1 MIKEWL
7 MENGSYKIV
16 ALLITLILWVTVL
29 GSKDLNI
36 YKSVKLDVQ
45 LPEELIVANPVADQ
59 VQLQISGSRLSLK
72 KIHKG
77 LQPITINLKDAKPG
91 RTVVPIPSEDIGLPF
106 GSKILSVTPSSL
118 VLDIDRM
125 TVKWLPIRVDWV
137 SEESPINTVRV
148 INIKPTGVQVRG
160 ASSVLNR
167 LDAVWTEPINLKQIM
182 LDGSRRSV
190 EIRTQIKDLNFA
202 GVLPVEDKNVTVTAS
217 AR

>member
-36 YKSVKLDVQ
+36 YKSAKLDIR
-45 LPEELIVANPVADQ
+45 LPEELIVANPIADQ
-59 VQLQISGSRLSLK
+59 VQIQISGSRLSLK

-77 LQPITINLKDAKPG
+77 IPPITLNLRDAKPG
-91 RTVVPIPSEDIGLPF
+91 RTVIPIPTEEIGLPF
-106 GSKILSVTPSSL
+106 GSKILGITPSSL
-118 VLDIDRM
+118 VLDIDRL

-137 SEESPINTVRV
+137 SEDRPVESVRV
-148 INIKPTGVQVRG
+148 VSIKPSGIQVKG

-167 LDAVWTEPINLKQIM
+167 LDAVWTEPINMKHLV
-182 LDGSRRSV
+182 LDGSRKSV
-190 EIRTQIKDLNFA
+190 EIRTQLKELNFA

-217 AR
+217 TR